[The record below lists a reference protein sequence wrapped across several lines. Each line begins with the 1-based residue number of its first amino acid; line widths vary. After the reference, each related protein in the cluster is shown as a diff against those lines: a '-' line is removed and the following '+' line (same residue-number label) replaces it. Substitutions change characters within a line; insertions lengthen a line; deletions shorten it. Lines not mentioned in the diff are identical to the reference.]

1 MSVTANHR
9 MRDRISWQIEWVQS
23 SKHFQAAERILEVG
37 SGTFETITFLARKH
51 PEKSFVGVDFSLSA
65 DAAVVVKDAPRNLT
79 AIKHDIRNLGLL
91 SDRQFDFAYSV
102 AVLEHIRELNSHLST
117 VWAVL
122 KDGGRYSF
130 KETPFWSS
138 SLGHHYE
145 HNSPDCP
152 IPHYAHLFMSR
163 SELKN
168 YLTEKARL
176 PDSEVAKVLRQVYD
190 REDLSRLSLSETR
203 SIIASSS
210 FVVESWKEKADQ
222 NYTEALRDTVVG
234 KNIFA
239 IEPEDL
245 KISGVAC
252 TLRKPTRGRAR
263 STLLTKIGRRFGIG
277 RTT

>member
-1 MSVTANHR
+1 MSVTTNHR
-9 MRDRISWQIEWVQS
+9 IRDRISWQIEWVQS
-23 SKHFQAAERILEVG
+23 SKHFQAAETVLEVG
-37 SGTFETITFLARKH
+37 SGTFETITLLARKH
-51 PEKSFVGVDFSLSA
+51 PEKSFVGIDFSLSA
-65 DAAVVVKDAPRNLT
+65 DAAGVIKDAPRNLT

-91 SDRQFDFAYSV
+91 SDRQFDFDYSV
-102 AVLEHIRELNSHLST
+102 AVLEHIRELKSHLST

-152 IPHYAHLFMSR
+152 IPHYGHLFMSK
-163 SELKN
+163 SELKI

-176 PDSEVAKVLRQVYD
+176 TDSEVAKVMRQVYD

-203 SIIASSS
+203 SIISSSS
-210 FVVESWKEKADQ
+210 FVVESWKEKTDE
-222 NYTEALRDTVVG
+222 NYTEALRDAVVG
-234 KNIFA
+234 KNVFA

-252 TLRKPTRGRAR
+252 TLRKPAQRPGGSSLLAR
-263 STLLTKIGRRFGIG
+263 ISHKLGIG
-277 RTT
+277 RAT